1 VNEQHCYNVA
11 ETKRN
16 IFFCLQ
22 HKCANYPPAIYVLD
36 RFKKEMLFIHAFEL
50 HVFMNFLT
58 NCCEGL
64 WLNNKE
70 PVLFRLPSG

>member
-1 VNEQHCYNVA
+1 MLLKQK
-11 ETKRN
+11 ETFSSACN
-16 IFFCLQ
+16 ISVQIILQ
-22 HKCANYPPAIYVLD
+22 LFMFWIDLKKK
-36 RFKKEMLFIHAFEL
+36 KKEMLFIHAFEL
-50 HVFMNFLT
+50 HIFINFLT